1 MSTIRP
7 FPRVIVLL
15 LLAIGLFPLRAAAQA
30 SFPTTNPLNRDI
42 PLSRVVFELY
52 LAELQANE
60 DAGGVVSDTDLAD
73 AQVLSAALGIQI
85 SNFPLGSSAG
95 GFTWTFD
102 PSVGTFT
109 RATGSFGPLFAERA
123 LTVGRNKLN
132 FGFNYQA
139 ATFDEIEGVDVRN
152 GDVKFYTQ
160 FPATNSV
167 GEDSLLLDV
176 SSHTIPLFLNYGVTD
191 RLDVGFV
198 LPFITVNMD
207 ATVRFNFVDSSGQQS
222 GTFVDT
228 RSGGRSKSGFGDMVA
243 RVKYNLWKRPGG
255 GLAAGFDW
263 RLPTGDEDN
272 LLGIPGTQYRLSG
285 IYSTTLG
292 RFNPHANIGYTF
304 SNGNKAT
311 PDDSGNPVLFAP
323 PDEFNYAFGV
333 DVALQ
338 PKLTVAGDILGR
350 QYRDILRLEE
360 ITVFGNPAF
369 TEFDLSD
376 KDTLNSTLASIG
388 AKYNIWGNL
397 LVTANVLIPFTKGGL
412 RDKFTPVFGIDY
424 SF

>member
-1 MSTIRP
+1 M
-7 FPRVIVLL
+7 FIVLF
-15 LLAIGLFPLRAAAQA
+15 AICVFPAQAAAQA
-30 SFPTTNPLNRDI
+30 SFPTRNPLIRDI

-60 DAGGVVSDTDLAD
+60 DAGGVVSDTDLTD

-102 PSVGTFT
+102 PSVGAFT
-109 RATGSFGPLFAERA
+109 RATSSFGPVFAERA
-123 LTVGRNKLN
+123 MTVGRNKLN
-132 FGFNYQA
+132 FGLNYQL
-139 ATFDEIEGVDVRN
+139 ATFDEIEGVKVRN

-160 FPATNSV
+160 FPAIDSV

-176 SSHTIPLFLNYGVTD
+176 SSNTVGFFLNYGVTD

-207 ATVRFNFVDSSGQQS
+207 ATVRFNFVDSQGQQS
-222 GTFVDT
+222 GTFVET
-228 RSGGRSKSGFGDMVA
+228 RSGGRSKSGFGDIVA
-243 RVKYNLWKRPGG
+243 RAKYNVWKQPGG
-255 GLAAGFDW
+255 GAAVGFDW

-272 LLGIPGTQYRLSG
+272 LLGIPGTQYKLYG
-285 IYSTTLG
+285 IYSTTFG
-292 RFNPHANIGYTF
+292 RFNPHANVGYTF

-311 PDDSGNPVLFAP
+311 PQDSGNPVLFPP
-323 PDEFNYAFGV
+323 PDEFNYAFGL
-333 DVALQ
+333 DVAVQ
-338 PKLTVAGDILGR
+338 PKLTIAGDIVGR

-376 KDTLNSTLASIG
+376 TDTLNMTLASIG

-397 LVTANVLIPFTKGGL
+397 LVTGNVLFPFTKGGL
-412 RDKFTPVFGIDY
+412 RDKFTPVIGLDY